1 VAGWGDETMNMIES
15 VRIALQ
21 SLAANKLRSALTM
34 LGIIIG
40 VGAVIALV
48 AAGAGA
54 QAQVTER
61 FQSLG
66 SNLLVI
72 SPGRFFFR
80 GVSMQA
86 ARPKA
91 LTNDDV
97 DAISRLA
104 TAVAAIAPDYST
116 RAQLVYGNKNTQ
128 TTVLGV
134 TPEYLTVRNWRVSR
148 GRFINELDIKAQA
161 KVVALGATVVED
173 LFGGSSVDPLG
184 KMVKINRQNYQ
195 IVGIMASKGAGGFQN
210 QDDQVFI
217 PLTTA
222 QIKFGGAGNRSLQ
235 SISVQVVSGDK
246 MDLAQAELTAIMRA
260 RHGLT
265 RSQSNDFMIQNQT
278 QLVEMVQQATQ
289 TFTVLL
295 ASIAAISLVVGGIGI
310 MNIMLVSVTERT
322 REIGIRKAVGAKR
335 RDILAQFLVEAVVLG
350 LVGGLVGVLVGY
362 GGARVVTPLLGGT
375 RALVTPASV
384 IMAVSVSITVGLFFG
399 IYPASRAAALN
410 PIEALRHE

>member
-1 VAGWGDETMNMIES
+1 MNVIES
-15 VRIALQ
+15 MRIALR
-21 SLAANKLRSALTM
+21 SLAANKLRSGLTM

-61 FQSLG
+61 FQGLG

-72 SPGRFFFR
+72 SPGRSFFR
-80 GVSMQA
+80 GVSMGA
-86 ARPKA
+86 ASAKA
-91 LTNDDV
+91 LTSDDV

-116 RAQLVYGNKNTQ
+116 RTQVVYGNKNTQ

-134 TPEYLTVRNWRVSR
+134 TPEYLAVRNWKVSR
-148 GRFINELDIKAQA
+148 GRFIDELDVRTQA

-184 KMVKINRQNYQ
+184 KTVKINRQTYQ
-195 IVGIMASKGAGGFQN
+195 IVGILASKGAGGFEN

-235 SISVQVVSGDK
+235 SISVQIVSQDK
-246 MDLAQAELTAIMRA
+246 MDWAQAELTAIMRA

-265 RSQSNDFMIQNQT
+265 GSQSDDFTIQNQT
-278 QLVEMVQQATQ
+278 QLVEMVQQTSQ
-289 TFTVLL
+289 TFTMLL
-295 ASIAAISLVVGGIGI
+295 GAIAGISLLVGGIGI

-322 REIGIRKAVGAKR
+322 REIGIRKAVGARR
-335 RDILAQFLVEAVVLG
+335 RDILAQFLMEAVVLG
-350 LVGGLVGVLVGY
+350 LVGGLLGVLAGV
-362 GGARVVTPLLGGT
+362 GGAQVVTPLLGGT

-384 IMAVSVSITVGLFFG
+384 VMALSVAIAVGLFFG

-410 PIEALRHE
+410 PIEALRYE